1 MLSKLAA
8 QNRLKIKN
16 CEMNIGSDPKG
27 KLELEGPIAQW
38 RLYSPILGISRKAR
52 AGSSVI

>member
-16 CEMNIGSDPKG
+16 CEMNIRSDPKG
-27 KLELEGPIAQW
+27 KLELEGPMAQW

-52 AGSSVI
+52 VGSSVI